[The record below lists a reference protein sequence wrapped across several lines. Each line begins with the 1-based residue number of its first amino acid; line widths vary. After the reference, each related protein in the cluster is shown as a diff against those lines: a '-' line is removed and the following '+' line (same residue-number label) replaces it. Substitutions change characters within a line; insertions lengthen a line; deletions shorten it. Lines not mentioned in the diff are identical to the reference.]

1 MSNTFRG
8 QTATLQI
15 DGVTVGVLQNA
26 ELNPTKETE
35 ELTGQSI
42 KREDI
47 IQTSFRVEITAEYG
61 NFDIQGLKDILGY
74 DDTNDE
80 IEDTPEIPSFTV
92 TGNFQSVDGT
102 IDEDIDVLNVVFP
115 DLTLSWDGDSHVT
128 NNLSGTGDDMT
139 FVDNTA

>member
-1 MSNTFRG
+1 MATFRG

-47 IQTSFRVEITAEYG
+47 MQTEFRVEITAEYG
-61 NFDIQGLKDILGY
+61 SFNIDGLKSLLGY
-74 DDTNDE
+74 DETNDE
-80 IEDTPEIPSFTV
+80 IEDTPEIPQFTV

-115 DLTLSWDGDSHVT
+115 DISLEWDGDTHVT
-128 NNLSGTGDDMT
+128 NNLSGTGDDMSFT
-139 FVDNTA
+139 DNTA

>member
-8 QTATLQI
+8 QTATLSI
-15 DGVTVGVLQNA
+15 NGVTVAVLQNA
-26 ELNPTKETE
+26 ELNPTSETE

-47 IQTSFRVEITAEYG
+47 MRTSFRCGVSAEYG
-61 NFDIQGLKDILGY
+61 NWDIQGLKDVLGY

-80 IEDTPEIPSFTV
+80 IEDIPDMPQFTV

-102 IDEDIDVLNVVFP
+102 IDEDMAVQNVVFP
-115 DLTLSWDGDSHVT
+115 DLTLSWDGDTHVT
-128 NNLSGTGDDMT
+128 KSLEGEGDDIVFT
-139 FVDNTA
+139 DNIV

>member
-1 MSNTFRG
+1 MSNVFRG

-15 DGVTVGVLQNA
+15 DGITVGVLQNA

-47 IQTSFRVEITAEYG
+47 MQTQFRVEITAEYG
-61 NFDIQGLKDILGY
+61 NFDIAGLKSLLGY
-74 DDTNDE
+74 DETNDE
-80 IEDTPEIPSFTV
+80 IEDTPEIPQFTV
-92 TGNFQSVDGT
+92 TGNFQSVDGNV
-102 IDEDIDVLNVVFP
+102 DEDIDVLNVVFP
-115 DLTLSWDGDSHVT
+115 DISLEWDGDTHVT

-139 FVDNTA
+139 FTDNTV

>member
-1 MSNTFRG
+1 MATFRG

-15 DGVTVGVLQNA
+15 DGITVGVLQNA

-47 IQTSFRVEITAEYG
+47 MQTEFRVVITAEYG
-61 NFDIQGLKDILGY
+61 SFNIDGLKSLLGY
-74 DDTNDE
+74 DETNDE
-80 IEDTPEIPSFTV
+80 IEDTPEIPQFTV

-115 DLTLSWDGDSHVT
+115 DISLEWDGDTHVT
-128 NNLSGTGDDMT
+128 NNLSGTGDDMSFT
-139 FVDNTA
+139 DNTA

>member
-1 MSNTFRG
+1 MATFRG

-47 IQTSFRVEITAEYG
+47 MQTEFRVEITAEYG
-61 NFDIQGLKDILGY
+61 SFDITGLKSLLGY
-74 DDTNDE
+74 DETNDE
-80 IEDTPEIPSFTV
+80 IEDTPEIPQFTV

-115 DLTLSWDGDSHVT
+115 DISLEWDGDTHVT
-128 NNLSGTGDDMT
+128 NNLSGTGDDMSFT
-139 FVDNTA
+139 DNTA